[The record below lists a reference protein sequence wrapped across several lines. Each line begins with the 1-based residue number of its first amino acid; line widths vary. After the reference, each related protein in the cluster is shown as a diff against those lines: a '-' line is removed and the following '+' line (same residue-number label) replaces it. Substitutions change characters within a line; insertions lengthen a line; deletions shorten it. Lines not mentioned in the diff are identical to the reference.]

1 MTMSSMTDKIKGK
14 ANEAMGKGKQGV
26 GEATDDSSLKG
37 EGKLQETKG
46 KGQELKGDVK
56 DSVKKGVDKA

>member
-1 MTMSSMTDKIKGK
+1 MGSTTDKIKG
-14 ANEAMGKGKQGV
+14 ATNEAIGKGKQGL
-26 GEATDDSSLKG
+26 GEATDDSSMKG

-46 KGQELKGDVK
+46 EAQGLKGDVK